1 MVGKINMRRWQGD
14 LQVQQLCIQRGTLEW
29 QHSFTLK
36 AGQVVVLMG
45 QSGSGKT
52 SLLECLGGFLPAKSG
67 HLVYAGQHIESL
79 PPEQRP
85 VSSLFQ
91 QHNLFEHLSVEQNL
105 KLGFQRGKPSSIQ
118 WQSVVKA
125 CERLGVSALIKRFPS
140 ELSGG
145 QRQRVALIRTVLRE
159 QPILLLDE
167 PFSALDDETRII
179 AGDWMK
185 EQLVA
190 TGQCA
195 VLVSHQ
201 QSDSERLADQILR
214 I

>member
-14 LQVQQLCIQRGTLEW
+14 LQVQQLCFQRGTLEW

-52 SLLECLGGFLPAKSG
+52 SLLECLGGFLAAKSG

-118 WQSVVKA
+118 WESVIEA
-125 CERLGVSALIKRFPS
+125 CERLGVLALIKRFPS

-185 EQLVA
+185 EQLVT

>member
-1 MVGKINMRRWQGD
+1 MKRWEGE
-14 LQVQQLCIQRGTLEW
+14 LNVQHLSIQRGELEW
-29 QHSFTLK
+29 QHHFSLMS
-36 AGQVVVLMG
+36 GQILVLMG

-52 SLLECLGGFLPAKSG
+52 SLLECLGGFLAAKSG
-67 HLVYAGQHIESL
+67 HVLYADQRIDTLV
-79 PPEQRP
+79 PEQRP

-105 KLGFQRGKPSSIQ
+105 KLGFQRGKPSKAQ
-118 WQSVVKA
+118 WQAVLNAS
-125 CERLGVSALIKRFPS
+125 ERLGVSEFIKRLPG

-167 PFSALDDETRII
+167 PFSALDDETRRV

-185 EQLVA
+185 EQLEE

-201 QSDSERLADQILR
+201 HSDSERLADQVLR

>member
-1 MVGKINMRRWQGD
+1 MVGKVSMRKWQGD
-14 LQVQQLCIQRGTLEW
+14 LHIEHLCIQRGELEW
-29 QHSFTLK
+29 RHHFDLMPGK
-36 AGQVVVLMG
+36 ILVLMG

-67 HLVYAGQHIESL
+67 HVVYADQRIDML
-79 PPEQRP
+79 APEQRP

-91 QHNLFEHLSVEQNL
+91 QHNLFEHLTVEQNL
-105 KLGFQRGKPSSIQ
+105 KLGFQRGKPSGVQ
-118 WQSVVKA
+118 WQAVLSA
-125 CERLGVSALIKRFPS
+125 CERLGVLALIKRFPS

-167 PFSALDDETRII
+167 PFSALDDETRSV

-185 EQLVA
+185 DQLLE

-195 VLVSHQ
+195 ILVSHQ